1 MGEWVEHTKEVGTR
15 PVMVADSDLMGEDGR
30 VTGKCPCPDCDTLLF
45 SLSSLQWPCGVSHT
59 GEQPIGVEGG
69 ATASATVS
77 EGEGWDRMG
86 HETHSILGSEDK
98 PKESTVFPVP
108 TGT

>member
-1 MGEWVEHTKEVGTR
+1 MEGLQESVSVLTET
-15 PVMVADSDLMGEDGR
+15 PSS
-30 VTGKCPCPDCDTLLF
+30 F
-45 SLSSLQWPCGVSHT
+45 LSSLQWPCGVGHT
-59 GEQPIGVEGG
+59 GEQSTGVEGG

-77 EGEGWDRMG
+77 GGEGWDRMG
-86 HETHSILGSEDK
+86 YETHSILGSEDK